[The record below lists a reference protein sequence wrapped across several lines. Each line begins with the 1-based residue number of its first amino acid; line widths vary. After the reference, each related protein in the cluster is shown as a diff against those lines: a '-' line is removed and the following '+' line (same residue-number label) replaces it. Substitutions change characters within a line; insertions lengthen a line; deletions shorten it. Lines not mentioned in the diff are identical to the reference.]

1 MRLYYADIRGLD
13 ESRSLY
19 PPLSKSK
26 GSAFG
31 TSLLSAA
38 YMEYTRRKL
47 PLVEKLFGGKPYFPE
62 KPGLHFSLS
71 HSRTHVFCALS
82 EYPIGVDTIDFRGID
97 PHVIERLTTPEER
110 EQLTFYEIWSLRE
123 SLFKLENEGKLR
135 TMRFYK
141 LNGEIIP
148 PIEGV
153 RCRLYDDI
161 PESASAVSIRQ
172 GEFPE
177 RLIEIPSK
185 KLLRKDSLQTV
196 KPAFSHSEAKILP
209 DH

>member
-1 MRLYYADIRGLD
+1 MRLYYADIRDLD
-13 ESRSLY
+13 ESRALY
-19 PPLSKSK
+19 PPLSESK

-38 YMEYTRRKL
+38 YMEYTKRKL

-62 KPGLHFSLS
+62 NPGLHFSLS

-82 EYPIGVDTIDFRGID
+82 EHPVGVDTIDFRDID
-97 PHVIERLTTPEER
+97 SRVIERLTTTEER
-110 EQLTFYEIWSLRE
+110 EHLTFYEIWALRE
-123 SLFKLENEGKLR
+123 SLFKLEGKGKLR

-141 LNGEIIP
+141 RDGEITP

-153 RCRLYDDI
+153 RCRLYADI

-185 KLLRKDSLQTV
+185 KLLRKDSPLSRRLENAGKNT
-196 KPAFSHSEAKILP
+196 
-209 DH
+209 